1 MFQTWG
7 DVLTAS
13 FQDVWLGVAR
23 FLPNL
28 VVALIIVI
36 LGWLIGSVIGK
47 AIWQIFR
54 SIRVDEALKKTGAED
69 LMRRGGMNLNS
80 GAFVGGL
87 VKWFII
93 VVFFIAAFEV
103 LGLSQ
108 VNAFLSQAVLGY
120 LPQVIVAVLV
130 LLVAGVLGDVVQ
142 RIVSSSARA
151 AEVRSANMLGTLARW
166 SIWIFGLLVALSQL
180 GIGVQIIQT
189 LFMGVVVAIAL
200 AFGLSFGLG
209 GQEAAAR
216 WLDRARSEMSHRQ
229 Q

>member
-1 MFQTWG
+1 MLVQTWG
-7 DVLTAS
+7 DVLTTS
-13 FQDVWLGVAR
+13 FQDVWMGVAR

-28 VVALIIVI
+28 VVAIIIVI

-54 SIRVDEALKKTGAED
+54 SIRVDEALRKTGAED
-69 LMRRGGMNLNS
+69 LMRRGGMVLNS
-80 GAFVGGL
+80 GGFIGGL
-87 VKWFII
+87 IKWFII

-108 VNAFLSQAVLGY
+108 VNAFLSQVVLGY

-130 LLVAGVLGDVVQ
+130 LLVAGVVGDVVQ
-142 RIVSSSARA
+142 KIVNTSARA
-151 AEVRSANMLGTLARW
+151 AEIRSAHTLGTLSRW
-166 SIWIFGLLVALSQL
+166 AIWIFGLLVALSQL

-189 LFMGVVVAIAL
+189 LFMGVVVALSL

-209 GQEAAAR
+209 GQEAASQWISKAR
-216 WLDRARSEMSHRQ
+216 DEMQGR
-229 Q
+229 

>member
-1 MFQTWG
+1 MLVQTWG
-7 DVLTAS
+7 DVLTTS
-13 FQDVWLGVAR
+13 FQDVWMGVAR

-28 VVALIIVI
+28 VVAIIIVI

-54 SIRVDEALKKTGAED
+54 SIRVDEALRKTGAED
-69 LMRRGGMNLNS
+69 LMRRGGMALNS
-80 GAFVGGL
+80 GGFIGGL
-87 VKWFII
+87 IKWFII

-108 VNAFLSQAVLGY
+108 VNAFLSQVVLGY

-130 LLVAGVLGDVVQ
+130 LLVAGVVGDVVQ
-142 RIVSSSARA
+142 KIVNTSARA
-151 AEVRSANMLGTLARW
+151 AEIRSAHTLGTLSRW
-166 SIWIFGLLVALSQL
+166 AIWIFGLLVALSQL

-189 LFMGVVVAIAL
+189 LFMGVVVALSL

-209 GQEAAAR
+209 GQEAASQWISKAR
-216 WLDRARSEMSHRQ
+216 DEMQGR
-229 Q
+229 

>member
-1 MFQTWG
+1 MLVQTWG
-7 DVLTAS
+7 DVLTTS

-28 VVALIIVI
+28 VVAIIIVI
-36 LGWLIGSVIGK
+36 LGWLIGAVIGK

-54 SIRVDEALKKTGAED
+54 SIRVDEALKKTGFED
-69 LMRRGGMNLNS
+69 LLRRSGTNLNS
-80 GAFVGGL
+80 GAFIGGL

-103 LGLSQ
+103 LGLHQ
-108 VNAFLSQAVLGY
+108 VNSFLSQVVLGY

-130 LLVAGVLGDVVQ
+130 LLVAGVVGDVVQ
-142 RIVSSSARA
+142 RIVNTSARA
-151 AEVRSANMLGTLARW
+151 AEIRSAHTLGTLSRW
-166 SIWIFGLLVALSQL
+166 AIWIFGLLVALSQL

-189 LFMGVVVAIAL
+189 LFMGVVVALSL

-209 GQEAAAR
+209 GQTAASE
-216 WLDRARSEMSHRQ
+216 WIDKARSEMHGR
-229 Q
+229 

>member
-1 MFQTWG
+1 MLVQTWG
-7 DVLTAS
+7 DVLTSS
-13 FQDVWLGVAR
+13 FQDVWVGVAR

-36 LGWLIGSVIGK
+36 LGWLIGAVIGK

-54 SIRVDEALKKTGAED
+54 SIRVDEALRKTGFEN
-69 LMRRGGMNLNS
+69 LLRRSGTNLDS

-93 VVFFIAAFEV
+93 VVFFIGAFEV
-103 LGLSQ
+103 LGLRQ
-108 VNAFLSQAVLGY
+108 VNAFLSQVVLGY

-130 LLVAGVLGDVVQ
+130 LLVAGVVGDVVQ
-142 RIVSSSARA
+142 RLVNTSAKA
-151 AEVRSANMLGTLARW
+151 AEIRSAHALGTLSRW
-166 SIWIFGLLVALSQL
+166 AIWIFGLLVALSQL

-189 LFMGVVVAIAL
+189 LFMGVVVALSL

-209 GQEAAAR
+209 GQQAASE
-216 WLDRARSEMSHRQ
+216 WIDRARSEMRGR
-229 Q
+229 

>member
-1 MFQTWG
+1 MLVQTWG
-7 DVLTAS
+7 DVLTSS
-13 FQDVWLGVAR
+13 FQDVWVGVAR

-28 VVALIIVI
+28 VIAIIIVV

-54 SIRVDEALKKTGAED
+54 SIRVDEALRKAGAED
-69 LMRRGGMNLNS
+69 LMRRGGMTLNS

-103 LGLSQ
+103 LGLAQ
-108 VNAFLSQAVLGY
+108 VNAYLSQVVLGY
-120 LPQVIVAVLV
+120 LPQEIVAVLV
-130 LLVAGVLGDVVQ
+130 LLVAGVVGDVVQ
-142 RIVSSSARA
+142 KLVNTSARA
-151 AEVRSANMLGTLARW
+151 AEIRSAHTLGTLSRW
-166 SIWIFGLLVALSQL
+166 AIWIFGLLVALSQL

-189 LFMGVVVAIAL
+189 LFMGVVVALSL

-209 GQEAAAR
+209 GQDAASQ
-216 WLDRARSEMSHRQ
+216 WINRARGEMRGE
-229 Q
+229 

>member
-1 MFQTWG
+1 MLVQTWG
-7 DVLTAS
+7 DVLTTS

-28 VVALIIVI
+28 VVAVIIVI
-36 LGWLIGSVIGK
+36 LGWLIGAVIGK

-54 SIRVDEALKKTGAED
+54 SIRVDEALKKTGFED
-69 LMRRGGMNLNS
+69 LLRRSGTSLDS

-103 LGLSQ
+103 LGLHQ
-108 VNAFLSQAVLGY
+108 VNAFLSQVVLGY

-130 LLVAGVLGDVVQ
+130 LLVAGIVGDVVQ
-142 RIVSSSARA
+142 RLVNTTARA
-151 AEVRSANMLGTLARW
+151 AEIRSAHTLGTLSRW

-189 LFMGVVVAIAL
+189 LFMGVVVALSL

-209 GQEAAAR
+209 GQEAASQ
-216 WLDRARSEMSHRQ
+216 WIDKARSEMHGR
-229 Q
+229 

>member
-1 MFQTWG
+1 MLVQTWG
-7 DVLTAS
+7 DVLTTS
-13 FQDVWLGVAR
+13 FQDVWMGVAR

-28 VVALIIVI
+28 VVAIIIVI

-54 SIRVDEALKKTGAED
+54 SIRVDEALRKTGAED
-69 LMRRGGMNLNS
+69 LMRKGGMTLNS
-80 GAFVGGL
+80 GGFIGGL
-87 VKWFII
+87 IKWFII

-108 VNAFLSQAVLGY
+108 VNAFLSQVVLGY

-130 LLVAGVLGDVVQ
+130 LLVAGVVGDVVQ
-142 RIVSSSARA
+142 KIVNTSARA
-151 AEVRSANMLGTLARW
+151 AEIRSAHTLGTLSRW
-166 SIWIFGLLVALSQL
+166 AIWIFGLLVALSQL

-189 LFMGVVVAIAL
+189 LFMGVVVALSL

-209 GQEAAAR
+209 GQEAASQWISKAR
-216 WLDRARSEMSHRQ
+216 DEMQGR
-229 Q
+229 